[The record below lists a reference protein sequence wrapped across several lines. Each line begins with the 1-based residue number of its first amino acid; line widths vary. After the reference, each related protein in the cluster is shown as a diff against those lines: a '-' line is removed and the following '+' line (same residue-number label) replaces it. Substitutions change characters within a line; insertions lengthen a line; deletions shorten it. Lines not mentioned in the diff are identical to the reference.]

1 MNLTA
6 SVSLLILGII
16 CGCYTAF
23 RYSKRVRELCA
34 METFFTRIYAE
45 LSLEQTATAA
55 LFAKLSMHS
64 CAKTLWFVPRV
75 AESLAQGTLFPQAFA
90 DCVADYQK
98 TSAMTNEDFLILEK
112 AGETIGAYDLMTQ
125 LSGISSLVQSTA
137 VQIEEAKQLV
147 QTKGRLMRS
156 VFILS
161 GVAAAVLIV

>member
-1 MNLTA
+1 
-6 SVSLLILGII
+6 
-16 CGCYTAF
+16 
-23 RYSKRVRELCA
+23 
-34 METFFTRIYAE
+34 
-45 LSLEQTATAA
+45 
-55 LFAKLSMHS
+55 
-64 CAKTLWFVPRV
+64 
-75 AESLAQGTLFPQAFA
+75 
-90 DCVADYQK
+90 
-98 TSAMTNEDFLILEK
+98 MTNEDFLILEK